1 MLYNLVCFIL
11 CYVLLFW
18 FVNIVMETQNPLNE
32 RNCHIVYT
40 CYNYFSGYI
49 PNDRHQ
55 QTSRHYNDFFGA
67 KRKLS
72 LSYML
77 SK

>member
-1 MLYNLVCFIL
+1 
-11 CYVLLFW
+11 
-18 FVNIVMETQNPLNE
+18 METQNTLNE

-40 CYNYFSGYI
+40 CNNYFSGNI
-49 PNDRHQ
+49 PHDRHQ